1 MNDFGTISIGVK
13 MPMFKEGDNIVDIIT
28 NRILECKQ
36 SNDWF
41 DIEDDD
47 IIAITESVVARTQG
61 NYVSVDDIAAEV
73 REMSVG
79 TNGDINVLN
88 PIFSRNRF
96 SMILKGLARGA
107 KHKVTIVTDMI
118 DDVGNYIQHPI
129 TKLNY
134 AEYYKSIVEGE
145 GKSFDIKYLPYNDYV
160 AEDLDVNSL
169 IIACD
174 THNSHL
180 TAMAVV
186 QDLVD
191 AGISK
196 SDLHVH
202 TMGEICSKE
211 TTEHG
216 YSEYGLYGS
225 NKATEEKLKLFPRDC
240 KQIVDA
246 IQQKIKNETCK
257 NVHVLIYGDGCF
269 KDPVSGIWEFAD
281 PVVAPGYTDDLEGS
295 PNEVKLKYMIDN
307 TDLSPEE
314 IAEAI
319 AIHHKSDVNRDN
331 MISQGTTPR
340 RYVDLIGSLCDL
352 TSGSGDKGTPVI
364 YIKNYFKNYSE

>member
-28 NRILECKQ
+28 DRILECKR

-41 DIEDDD
+41 DIEDND

-61 NYVSVDDIAAEV
+61 NYVSVDDIAADV

-79 TNGDINVLN
+79 TNGDITVLN

-107 KHKVTIVTDMI
+107 KHKVTIITDTI
-118 DDVGNYIQHPI
+118 DDVGNAIQHPI

-160 AEDLDVNSL
+160 VEDFDVNSL

-196 SDLHVH
+196 SDLYVH
-202 TMGEICSKE
+202 TMDEICSKE

-240 KQIVDA
+240 KQIVNA
-246 IQQKIKNETCK
+246 IQQKMKNETNK
-257 NVHVLIYGDGCF
+257 TVHVLIYGDGCF

-281 PVVAPGYTDDLEGS
+281 PVVAPGYTDGLEGS

-307 TDLSPEE
+307 ADLSPEE

-319 AIHHKSDVNRDN
+319 AIHHKSDVDRDN

-364 YIKNYFKNYSE
+364 YIKNYFKHYSK

>member
-28 NRILECKQ
+28 NRILECKR

-41 DIEDDD
+41 DIEDND

-61 NYVSVDDIAAEV
+61 NYVSVDDIAADV
-73 REMSVG
+73 REMSVE
-79 TNGDINVLN
+79 TNGDITVLN

-118 DDVGNYIQHPI
+118 DDVGNAIQHPI

-145 GKSFDIKYLPYNDYV
+145 GKSFDIKYSPYNDYF

-180 TAMAVV
+180 TAIAVV

-314 IAEAI
+314 ITEAI
-319 AIHHKSDVNRDN
+319 AIHHKSDVDRDN